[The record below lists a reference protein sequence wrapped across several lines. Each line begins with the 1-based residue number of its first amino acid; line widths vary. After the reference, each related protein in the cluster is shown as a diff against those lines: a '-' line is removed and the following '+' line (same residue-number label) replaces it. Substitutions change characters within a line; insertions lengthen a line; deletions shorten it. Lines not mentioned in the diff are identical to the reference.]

1 MASNRFKLIYSS
13 SDDTKPT
20 QNTPLEELKEKG
32 VPAIPEEDPV
42 KVPKYCSHCGK
53 QGEIYNGVIP
63 VRGLKPYT
71 WLLCVL
77 AIVLIWAYVWWY
89 AQNDGATSSW
99 IINIGLI
106 VSPIALSLCAL
117 LVMKK
122 LASPHPG
129 QAVICH
135 DCHAAFP
142 LSEAPKFTQGWD
154 MNKFVLVLQGQDK
167 KSRRRKAM
175 AEKLAKKAGMSVTD
189 MQSTLQ
195 RTTQDAPAVNASSSS
210 VSTLEQQTQAA
221 CTSEARPDEA
231 RKVVSTT
238 AVSDTEE
245 FREGFTQEAPQELPQ
260 EAAQREL
267 TPEEIGIAA
276 AREAQ
281 KPNKNSMLGR
291 LF

>member
-13 SDDTKPT
+13 SDDAKPT

-32 VPAIPEEDPV
+32 VQTPPKEEPTV
-42 KVPKYCSHCGK
+42 VTPKFCSHCGK
-53 QGEIYNGVIP
+53 EGEIYNGLIP
-63 VRGLKPYT
+63 VRGLKPYA

-77 AIVLIWAYVWWY
+77 FIALVWVYVWWY

-117 LVMKK
+117 LVMRK
-122 LASPHPG
+122 LSAPHPG

-135 DCHAAFP
+135 DCCAAFP
-142 LSEAPKFTQGWD
+142 LSEAPRFTQGWD
-154 MNKFVLVLQGQDK
+154 MDKFMLVLHGQDK

-175 AEKLAKKAGMSVTD
+175 AEKLAKKAGMSVSD
-189 MQSTLQ
+189 MRENLVSTPQ
-195 RTTQDAPAVNASSSS
+195 KSKQDAVQGIETDSS
-210 VSTLEQQTQAA
+210 VEVEKNSPTE
-221 CTSEARPDEA
+221 
-231 RKVVSTT
+231 TT
-238 AVSDTEE
+238 DSGVQNASDTEGYAKTHE
-245 FREGFTQEAPQELPQ
+245 TQNASDTHRTTPEESPTRA
-260 EAAQREL
+260 L

-276 AREAQ
+276 AHEAR